1 MFAVAC
7 TLKPTHDMT
16 GCEVEIL
23 MMEQLRWPRLLRVLR
38 MLLLDDRDDG
48 HHNAMLWKDKETFC
62 NSGFHTVVS

>member
-7 TLKPTHDMT
+7 TFMSKHNIT

-38 MLLLDDRDDG
+38 MLLLDGRDDG
-48 HHNAMLWKDKETFC
+48 YHNAMLWKDKETFC
-62 NSGFHTVVS
+62 N